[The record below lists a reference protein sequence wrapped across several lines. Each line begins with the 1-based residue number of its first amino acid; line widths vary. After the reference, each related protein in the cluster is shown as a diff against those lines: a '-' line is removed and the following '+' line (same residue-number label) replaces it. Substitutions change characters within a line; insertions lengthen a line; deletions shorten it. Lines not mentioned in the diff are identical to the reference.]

1 MYELLPSGLQIFP
14 IYLQTLGNILTTIVW
29 LYSIFEFKR
38 RTPIKKRSMYEM
50 HMILVVLVTAS

>member
-38 RTPIKKRSMYEM
+38 RTPIKKKSIVRNAHDIGCACHS
-50 HMILVVLVTAS
+50 